1 MNGPGEATA
10 EGAREGTDASERDRV
25 VLVTGGGGGIGSA
38 VCRGLADHRT
48 ALAVADRDVEAAREV
63 ALEVRSAGGRAEA
76 YGCDLSRPDD
86 VAALVASVVARFG
99 ALHGLCTVAGSI
111 RRGDITEL
119 SPADWRAGF
128 EDNLDSVFL
137 TCRAAVPH
145 LARAG
150 GGSIVTI
157 ASGWGL
163 RAGRRAAA
171 YCAAKAGVVM
181 LTRAMALD
189 HASAGIRAN
198 CVAPGDVRTGMLERE
213 AQQLGRPVAEFYA
226 EAADRPLGRIGEPHE
241 IADAVRFLLGA
252 ESSFVT
258 GAVLTVDGGGTL

>member
-1 MNGPGEATA
+1 ME
-10 EGAREGTDASERDRV
+10 DDRV
-25 VLVTGGGGGIGSA
+25 VLVTGGAGGIGSA
-38 VCRGLADHRT
+38 VCRRLADHRT
-48 ALAVADRDVEAAREV
+48 TLAVADRAIEAAREV
-63 ALEVRSAGGRAEA
+63 SLDVRSAGGRAEPFA
-76 YGCDLSRPDD
+76 CELSRPDD
-86 VAALVASVVARFG
+86 VAQLVTSVVERFG

-119 SPADWRAGF
+119 SPADWRATF

-150 GGSIVTI
+150 GGAIVTV

-181 LTRAMALD
+181 LTQAMALD
-189 HASAGIRAN
+189 HAAAGIRAN

-213 AQQLGRPVAEFYA
+213 ARQLGRPVEEFYA
-226 EAADRPLGRIGEPHE
+226 EAADRPLGRIGEPGE
-241 IADAVRFLLGA
+241 IADAVRFLLGEEA
-252 ESSFVT
+252 SFIT
-258 GAVLTVDGGGTL
+258 GAVLTVDGGGTV

>member
-1 MNGPGEATA
+1 MSGSEA
-10 EGAREGTDASERDRV
+10 GTNSAERDRV
-25 VLVTGGGGGIGSA
+25 VLVTGGAGGIGSA
-38 VCRGLADHRT
+38 VCRRLADHRT
-48 ALAVADRDVEAAREV
+48 ALAVADRDFEAAREV
-63 ALEVRSAGGRAEA
+63 ALEVRSAGGRAEPF
-76 YGCDLSRPDD
+76 GCDLSRPDD
-86 VAALVASVVARFG
+86 VEELVKSVVARFG

-119 SPADWRAGF
+119 TPADWRATF

-137 TCRAAVPH
+137 TCRSAVPH
-145 LARAG
+145 LAGAG

-189 HASAGIRAN
+189 HAPAGIRAN

-213 AQQLGRPVAEFYA
+213 ARQLGRPVGEFYA
-226 EAADRPLGRIGEPHE
+226 EAADRPLGRIGEPRE
-241 IADAVRFLLGA
+241 IADAVSFLLGE

-258 GAVLTVDGGGTL
+258 GAVLTVDGGGTV

>member
-1 MNGPGEATA
+1 MKEPESAGGPEA
-10 EGAREGTDASERDRV
+10 DRV
-25 VLVTGGGGGIGSA
+25 VLVTGGAGGIGSA
-38 VCRGLADHRT
+38 VCRRLADHRT
-48 ALAVADRDVEAAREV
+48 ALAVADRDVESAREI
-63 ALEVRSAGGRAEA
+63 ALEVRSAGGRAEPF
-76 YGCDLSRPDD
+76 GCDLSRPEE
-86 VAALVASVVARFG
+86 VEALVEAVVARFG
-99 ALHGLCTVAGSI
+99 ALHGVCTVAGSI

-119 SPADWRAGF
+119 TPADWRATF

-137 TCRAAVPH
+137 TCRTAIPH
-145 LARAG
+145 LAKAG
-150 GGSIVTI
+150 GGSIVTV

-198 CVAPGDVRTGMLERE
+198 CVAPGDVRTSMLERE
-213 AQQLGRPVAEFYA
+213 ARQLGRPLAEFYE
-226 EAADRPLGRIGEPHE
+226 EAADRPLGRVGEPRE
-241 IADAVRFLLGA
+241 IADAVRFLLGE

>member
-1 MNGPGEATA
+1 MNGPEA
-10 EGAREGTDASERDRV
+10 DRV
-25 VLVTGGGGGIGSA
+25 VLVTGAAGGIGSA
-38 VCRGLADHRT
+38 VCRRLADHRT
-48 ALAVADRDVEAAREV
+48 ALAVADRDVESAREI
-63 ALEVRSAGGRAEA
+63 ALEVRSAGGRAEPF
-76 YGCDLSRPDD
+76 GCDLSRPEE
-86 VAALVASVVARFG
+86 VEALVASVVERFG

-119 SPADWRAGF
+119 TPADWRATF

-137 TCRAAVPH
+137 TCRTAVPQ
-145 LARAG
+145 LAKAG

-181 LTRAMALD
+181 LTQAMALD

-198 CVAPGDVRTGMLERE
+198 CVAPGDVRTSMLERE
-213 AQQLGRPVAEFYA
+213 AHQLGRPVAEFYE
-226 EAADRPLGRIGEPHE
+226 EAADRPLGRVGEPRE
-241 IADAVRFLLGA
+241 IADAVSFLLGE

>member
-1 MNGPGEATA
+1 MNGP
-10 EGAREGTDASERDRV
+10 EGARGPEADRV
-25 VLVTGGGGGIGSA
+25 VLVTGGAGGIGSA
-38 VCRGLADHRT
+38 VCRRLADHRT
-48 ALAVADRDVEAAREV
+48 ALAVADRDVESAREI
-63 ALEVRSAGGRAEA
+63 ALEVRSAGGRAEPF
-76 YGCDLSRPDD
+76 GCDLSRPEE
-86 VAALVASVVARFG
+86 VEALVEAVVARFG
-99 ALHGLCTVAGSI
+99 ALHGVCTVAGSI

-119 SPADWRAGF
+119 TPADWRATF

-137 TCRAAVPH
+137 TCRTAIPR
-145 LARAG
+145 LAKAG
-150 GGSIVTI
+150 GGSIVTV

-181 LTRAMALD
+181 LTQAMALD

-198 CVAPGDVRTGMLERE
+198 CVAPGDVRTSMLERE
-213 AQQLGRPVAEFYA
+213 ARQLGRPLAEFYE
-226 EAADRPLGRIGEPHE
+226 EAADRPLGRVGEPRE
-241 IADAVRFLLGA
+241 IADAVRFLLGE

>member
-1 MNGPGEATA
+1 MNGPEA
-10 EGAREGTDASERDRV
+10 DRV
-25 VLVTGGGGGIGSA
+25 VLVTGGAGGIGSA
-38 VCRGLADHRT
+38 VCRRLADHRT
-48 ALAVADRDVEAAREV
+48 ALAVADRDVESARET
-63 ALEVRSAGGRAEA
+63 ALEVRSAGGRAEPF
-76 YGCDLSRPDD
+76 GCDLSRPEE
-86 VAALVASVVARFG
+86 VEALVASVVERFG

-111 RRGDITEL
+111 RRGDVTEL
-119 SPADWRAGF
+119 TPADWRATF

-137 TCRAAVPH
+137 TCRTAVPQ
-145 LARAG
+145 LAKAG

-181 LTRAMALD
+181 LTQAMALD

-198 CVAPGDVRTGMLERE
+198 CVAPGDVRTSMLERE
-213 AQQLGRPVAEFYA
+213 AHQLGRPVAEFYE
-226 EAADRPLGRIGEPHE
+226 EAADRPLGRVGEPRE
-241 IADAVRFLLGA
+241 IADAVSFLLGE